1 MAGVPMMFHVEP
13 QRDFVVLA
21 RDGSHRAGPVYAE
34 EAVMVMNLI
43 PEADRV
49 VRQSDGVLIATKLR
63 GPMPK
68 ANPRV
73 PQMWAGIG
81 SWGSGDA

>member
-1 MAGVPMMFHVEP
+1 MGATPMMFHVEP
-13 QRDFVVLA
+13 QRDFVVLTK
-21 RDGSHRAGPVYAE
+21 DGSHRAGPVYVE

-49 VRQSDGVLIATKLR
+49 VRQSDGVLIATKIR

-73 PQMWAGIG
+73 PAMWAGIG
-81 SWGSGDA
+81 NFGSGDA

>member
-1 MAGVPMMFHVEP
+1 MNPMTFHVEP
-13 QRDFVVLA
+13 QRDFVVLTKDGGVRA
-21 RDGSHRAGPVYAE
+21 RPVYTE
-34 EAVMVMNLI
+34 EATMIVNLI

-49 VRQSDGVLIATKLR
+49 VRQSDGVLIATKMR

-73 PQMWAGIG
+73 PAMWAGIG
-81 SWGSGDA
+81 NWGSGDA